1 MIPSKK
7 ILFVAK
13 MIISDIYS
21 EEYAVVVVNYEG
33 LNPVLRRKTERGRKS
48 VGILQFPVIFSPV
61 TSDEYFI
68 RGLYRCYI
76 HWIFIK

>member
-1 MIPSKK
+1 MSGCGRK
-7 ILFVAK
+7 
-13 MIISDIYS
+13 
-21 EEYAVVVVNYEG
+21 
-33 LNPVLRRKTERGRKS
+33 LRRIKSGAKAETERGRKS

-68 RGLYRCYI
+68 RGLYRCNI